1 MTRLE
6 CAAPKALLMLAIPLA
21 LAGPFIETKEP
32 IMKKFVPLLLVAA
45 IAGCVNTPT
54 QTVADNQP
62 DPTILLIPVQV
73 NDPALASGC
82 WAQFYSQ
89 RNFQGNMVTLVGPA
103 EIQTLDK
110 GTARQLKRDI
120 DSVSV
125 GPRAKLEVFENSMFK
140 DRTVSF
146 PANSRVGGLMTRLS
160 FRGRIEAIRLSC
172 S

>member
-1 MTRLE
+1 MKYALPLVL
-6 CAAPKALLMLAIPLA
+6 AAT
-21 LAGPFIETKEP
+21 LAGCASSPP
-32 IMKKFVPLLLVAA
+32 
-45 IAGCVNTPT
+45 

-62 DPTILLIPVQV
+62 DPTILLVPVQV
-73 NDPALASGC
+73 TDPALASGC

-89 RNFQGNMVTLVGPA
+89 RNFQGEMVTLVGPA
-103 EIQTLDK
+103 LIQTLDK

-125 GPRAKLEVFENSMFK
+125 GPKANLEVFENSMFRDK
-140 DRTVSF
+140 TMTF

-160 FRGRIEAIRLSC
+160 FRGRIEALRLTC